1 MSGDVQQTLNELE
14 RKLREL
20 QAELRAPAAE
30 PPRVEEPPPSEPA
43 RVEEPPPPPPPPPAP
58 PSRNP
63 LQDQLDELLRF
74 RDQLTEAAN
83 RLVEDYTRLVE
94 QLERVAQ
101 APAPPTPAAGH
112 LTFPVPPPA
121 PPSTEGT
128 LFSGQVVVEAAPF
141 DDIGVLAAFES
152 ALRSIAQ
159 AEEVHVRSFDGGR
172 AIFEVRLGGEAAL
185 VFELRRASDQGF
197 DVEHAEPG
205 RLELAMHPPGDLPFP
220 MRP

>member
-30 PPRVEEPPPSEPA
+30 APRVDEQPPAEPPRA
-43 RVEEPPPPPPPPPAP
+43 EEPPPPPPPPAPA
-58 PSRNP
+58 RNP

-101 APAPPTPAAGH
+101 APPPPTPAAGH
-112 LTFPVPPPA
+112 LTFPVPPPE
-121 PPSTEGT
+121 PPSSEGT
-128 LFSGQVVVEAAPF
+128 LFAGPVVVEAAPF
-141 DDIGVLAAFES
+141 EDIGSLAAFES
-152 ALRSIAQ
+152 ALRSVPH
-159 AEEVHVRSFDGGR
+159 AEELHVRSFDGGR
-172 AIFEVRLGGEAAL
+172 ATFDLRLGGETAL

-197 DVEHAEPG
+197 DVEQAEPG
-205 RLELAMHPPGDLPFP
+205 RLELAMHPLGDLPFP

>member
-20 QAELRAPAAE
+20 RAELRGPAQDAEPAPAH
-30 PPRVEEPPPSEPA
+30 EPA
-43 RVEEPPPPPPPPPAP
+43 PHVEEPPPPPPPPPAP
-58 PSRNP
+58 RNP

-74 RDQLTEAAN
+74 RDQLTDAAN

-101 APAPPTPAAGH
+101 APPPLTPAAGH

-121 PPSTEGT
+121 PPSSEGT
-128 LFSGQVVVEAAPF
+128 LFAGHVVVEAAPF
-141 DDIGVLAAFES
+141 DDVGVLAAFES
-152 ALRSIAQ
+152 ALRSVAQ
-159 AEEVHVRSFDGGR
+159 ADEVHVRSFEGGR
-172 AIFEVRLGGEAAL
+172 ALFDIRLGGEAAL

-197 DVEHAEPG
+197 DVERAEPG

>member
-20 QAELRAPAAE
+20 QAELRAPAAD
-30 PPRVEEPPPSEPA
+30 PPRVEEPPRVQEPPP
-43 RVEEPPPPPPPPPAP
+43 VEEPPPPPAPA
-58 PSRNP
+58 RNP

-101 APAPPTPAAGH
+101 TPPPGGWASSAAGH
-112 LTFPVPPPA
+112 LTFAVPPPE
-121 PPSTEGT
+121 PPSSEGT
-128 LFSGQVVVEAAPF
+128 LFSGPVVVEAAPF
-141 DDIGVLAAFES
+141 EDIGSLAAFES
-152 ALRSIAQ
+152 ALRSVPH
-159 AEEVHVRSFDGGR
+159 AEELHVRSFDGGR
-172 AIFEVRLGGEAAL
+172 ATFDLRLGGETAL

-197 DVEHAEPG
+197 DVEQAEPG
-205 RLELAMHPPGDLPFP
+205 RLELAMHPRGDLPPFP